1 MGVSG
6 AGART
11 RSPRRPPPAP
21 ESAMALLETRGLTMN
36 FGRLVAVNSVSLDL
50 EPGEILG
57 LIGPNG
63 AGKSTIFNVITGV
76 YRTDRGA
83 IRFQER
89 EILGLRPHQVARLGI
104 ARTFQNIELFGEMSL
119 LQNVRT
125 GFHLQARSGVLGAML
140 QLPASA
146 RREREARTASLGLLE
161 FVGLERLASQRA
173 ASLPFGQQRL
183 LELARALALR
193 PRLLLLDEPASG
205 LSHAETDDLSHL
217 LRRIRDELGVTI
229 LLVEHVMEL
238 VMQLCD
244 RIVVLDHGVKISEG
258 SPAKVRGDP
267 RVIQAYLGEDA
278 T

>member
-1 MGVSG
+1 
-6 AGART
+6 
-11 RSPRRPPPAP
+11 
-21 ESAMALLETRGLTMN
+21 MALLETRGLTMN

-217 LRRIRDELGVTI
+217 LRRIRGELGVTI